1 MNNTII
7 SIISIVVFVILMTVM
22 YFKNNGYGVILK
34 CKDEPIQI
42 GGELLSYVLSAL
54 AFVLI
59 SWYNGL
65 LKKSNFSIVV
75 ALIVLLYILIP
86 EFLSLIIGD
95 PDIDC
100 DTDYDIN
107 DINYWKDVSFKT
119 LRLVLSLIFF
129 TLVTSIFSNDSVS
142 FKTGILGRKL
152 FNMKNILV
160 ISIIIIVFL
169 VLSTMY
175 LYNKCDEKDSDRYVR
190 NMMNTQSTILM
201 ISMILII
208 GKILLKI

>member
-1 MNNTII
+1 MK
-7 SIISIVVFVILMTVM
+7 VL
-22 YFKNNGYGVILK
+22 FK
-34 CKDEPIQI
+34 CTDEPVQI
-42 GGELLSYVLSAL
+42 GGEILSYVFSAL
-54 AFVLI
+54 AFFLI

-65 LKKSNFSIVV
+65 LKKRNFSIVV
-75 ALIVLLYILIP
+75 GIIVLLYILIP
-86 EFLSLIIGD
+86 EFLSLDSIIGD

-107 DINYWKDVSFKT
+107 NINYWKDVSFKT
-119 LRLVLSLIFF
+119 LRLILSLIFF

-152 FNMKNILV
+152 FNMKNIL
-160 ISIIIIVFL
+160 ILSIIIIVFL

-190 NMMNTQSTILM
+190 NMINTQSTILM
-201 ISMILII
+201 ISMILIFT
-208 GKILLKI
+208 KIANYKFDLL

>member
-1 MNNTII
+1 MK
-7 SIISIVVFVILMTVM
+7 IL
-22 YFKNNGYGVILK
+22 FK
-34 CKDEPIQI
+34 CTDEPIQI
-42 GGELLSYVLSAL
+42 GGELLSYVLSSL

-65 LKKSNFSIVV
+65 LKKRNFAIVV
-75 ALIVLLYILIP
+75 GIIVLLYILIP
-86 EFLSLIIGD
+86 EFLSFDSIIGD

-107 DINYWKDVSFKT
+107 DSNYWKDVSFKI

-129 TLVTSIFSNDSVS
+129 TLVTSIFSNNSVS
-142 FKTGILGRKL
+142 FKSGILGRKL

-175 LYNKCDEKDSDRYVR
+175 LYNKCEEKDSDRYVR

-201 ISMILII
+201 ISVVLII

>member
-1 MNNTII
+1 MK
-7 SIISIVVFVILMTVM
+7 IL
-22 YFKNNGYGVILK
+22 FK
-34 CKDEPIQI
+34 CTDEPIQI
-42 GGELLSYVLSAL
+42 GGELLSYVLSSL

-65 LKKSNFSIVV
+65 LKKRNFAIVV
-75 ALIVLLYILIP
+75 GIIVLLYILIP
-86 EFLSLIIGD
+86 EFLSFDSIIGD

-107 DINYWKDVSFKT
+107 DSNYWKDVSFKI

-129 TLVTSIFSNDSVS
+129 TLVTSIFSNNSVS
-142 FKTGILGRKL
+142 FKSGILGRKL

-175 LYNKCDEKDSDRYVR
+175 LYNKCEEKDSDRYVR

-201 ISMILII
+201 ISIILIFT
-208 GKILLKI
+208 KIANYKFDLF